1 MNSQEDELE
10 VDEKQSEDGE
20 ANKSAE
26 KQPEEEEEE
35 EAEKAESSA
44 QKTPPRRSTRGAA
57 AATPQSIKVA
67 SKQPTPKG
75 YGKIKEITVEK
86 LDCFHQI

>member
-1 MNSQEDELE
+1 M
-10 VDEKQSEDGE
+10 DEKQSEDGE

-35 EAEKAESSA
+35 KAESA

-57 AATPQSIKVA
+57 AATPQSVKAA

-75 YGKIKEITVEK
+75 YGKMKEK
-86 LDCFHQI
+86 SL

>member
-1 MNSQEDELE
+1 MQEDELE

-26 KQPEEEEEE
+26 KQPEEEE
-35 EAEKAESSA
+35 AESPA

-57 AATPQSIKVA
+57 AATPQSVKVV
-67 SKQPTPKG
+67 SKQSTPKG
-75 YGKIKEITVEK
+75 YGRVKEN
-86 LDCFHQI
+86 LL